1 MSAKGTWS
9 CRRCTFENSLLAVQC
24 SACGFAWSAQKNS
37 ESGLG
42 GLGDSNL
49 QEKMGS
55 EGWACGKCT
64 FENAADTV
72 RCEVCDHERPQA
84 STMSGEDGGE
94 TLERKRKRHTESG
107 TEPDRLH
114 RQEESRTQ
122 PDRGTSV
129 GNGRTVIVLD
139 DDESPK
145 QEAKGKDAI
154 QAGAHSHSGAGGSGV
169 GSAAGP
175 TLLHQLHLER
185 LARQAAKHNG
195 TVGDAANLDSVASSL
210 HKSNPSQVGGREKAS
225 VNMVSATVGGLRE
238 RAGSSTFHRPDLDQG
253 ASAPG
258 KQTVGAAVRSF
269 ASTSAG
275 ATAQSAPPENLVILS
290 YNVWF
295 NEAVELQRRMGA
307 IGEIIERHSPDVIF
321 FQEVT
326 PSIYTIFRQSRWWG
340 RLGYKCSLAP
350 AQIDRQYF
358 AMMVRRTSE
367 KRFSMLLSTSIS
379 EGF

>member
-1 MSAKGTWS
+1 MSAKGTWT
-9 CRRCTFENSLLAVQC
+9 CRRCTFESSLLAVQC
-24 SACGFAWSAQKNS
+24 CACGSARSSQKNS

-72 RCEVCDHERPQA
+72 RCEVCDHERLQA
-84 STMSGEDGGE
+84 SAMSGEDGDE
-94 TLERKRKRHTESG
+94 SLERKRKRYTESAS
-107 TEPDRLH
+107 EPDRLH
-114 RQEESRTQ
+114 RQEKSRTQ
-122 PDRGTSV
+122 PDIGTSA
-129 GNGRTVIVLD
+129 GNGRTIIVLD

-145 QEAKGKDAI
+145 QGAKGKDAI

-185 LARQAAKHNG
+185 LARQAAKQNG
-195 TVGDAANLDSVASSL
+195 TMVDAANSNSVAS
-210 HKSNPSQVGGREKAS
+210 KSNPSQVGGREKAS
-225 VNMVSATVGGLRE
+225 VNGVSASVGGLRE

-253 ASAPG
+253 AG
-258 KQTVGAAVRSF
+258 KQTVGAAARNF

-275 ATAQSAPPENLVILS
+275 ATAQPASPENLVILS

-340 RLGYKCSLAP
+340 RLGYKCSLSP

-358 AMMVRRTSE
+358 AMMVRRTRTPGKE
-367 KRFSMLLSTSIS
+367 M
-379 EGF
+379 